1 MGNND
6 DTTKKSSWSIPAII
20 FFVVIVILIPMIRK
34 GIDTNKIKI
43 SDSSK
48 IIPSIEYNQEKIDS
62 NIVAGSDSTKYI
74 FSFNNT
80 TTSKFEGSELVASKD
95 SAMSGYIV
103 IKRDKLRIGPVTS
116 PEDYIIKGF
125 KKTSNGGYVFETES
139 ESDEICNISI
149 LNSNAMDLVVLHF
162 PEVQVMIY
170 LYINRGF
177 TLDLKL
183 FDEMH

>member
-1 MGNND
+1 MNMGNND

-74 FSFNNT
+74 F
-80 TTSKFEGSELVASKD
+80 
-95 SAMSGYIV
+95 
-103 IKRDKLRIGPVTS
+103 
-116 PEDYIIKGF
+116 
-125 KKTSNGGYVFETES
+125 
-139 ESDEICNISI
+139 
-149 LNSNAMDLVVLHF
+149 
-162 PEVQVMIY
+162 
-170 LYINRGF
+170 
-177 TLDLKL
+177 
-183 FDEMH
+183 